1 MLWQV
6 VVTLTHLITMKAMA
20 IMIILILILIRILLH
35 TRILYKISLLDC
47 LFLVSIQTL
56 ALVFIQ

>member
-1 MLWQV
+1 MVWQV

-20 IMIILILILIRILLH
+20 IMIILILIRILLH